1 MLYGKEDLCYLNPL
15 GRFTLDKQDWYVLDK
30 YNYFV
35 FPEHTAGSLLSQ
47 ALDIRA
53 YFFTFIVL
61 LSFIKSL

>member
-53 YFFTFIVL
+53 YFTFIVL